1 MSVIQHIV
9 TATDTRDMGITRVA
23 TTTTTA
29 VIHLTERLTT
39 VGGRTTTGVIELT
52 SIIGI
57 ITTATKNGRMV

>member
-1 MSVIQHIV
+1 MG
-9 TATDTRDMGITRVA
+9 MGITRVA

-52 SIIGI
+52 STISIP
-57 ITTATKNGRMV
+57 TATKAGG